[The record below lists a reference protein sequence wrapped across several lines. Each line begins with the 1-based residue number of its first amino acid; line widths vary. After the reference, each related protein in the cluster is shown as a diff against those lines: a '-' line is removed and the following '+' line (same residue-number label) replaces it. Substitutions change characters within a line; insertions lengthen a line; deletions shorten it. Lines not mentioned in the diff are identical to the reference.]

1 MTANVTIESLEQE
14 MKSLKELN
22 QEILRKLYRTQ
33 GENIQ
38 FLAQLRREREK
49 LIEGLGHVNWEQHEE
64 TCPAHRACTCHKEF
78 KESVVKHARE
88 QDFKSINQYSKPINT
103 VDKGFSHQ
111 NFP

>member
-38 FLAQLRREREK
+38 FLTQLRREREK
-49 LIEGLGHVNWEQHEE
+49 LIEGLDHVNWEQHEE
-64 TCPAHRACTCHKEF
+64 T
-78 KESVVKHARE
+78 
-88 QDFKSINQYSKPINT
+88 
-103 VDKGFSHQ
+103 
-111 NFP
+111 